1 MGYFKNKLI
10 KEDHFYMSIAEI
22 ISQRSYDDMF
32 KVGAIITRDNNIL
45 SYGWNGTP
53 YGMNNDTRN
62 TDGTTKW
69 EVIHAEANAIC
80 KLALSAV
87 SSKDATLYVTLS
99 PCLECTK
106 LLLQSKIK
114 RIVYKD
120 LYYNQGNKALEFLS
134 ENGVKIE
141 KY

>member
-22 ISQRSYDDMF
+22 ISQRSYDDIF

-53 YGMNNDTRN
+53 YGMDNNTRN
-62 TDGTTKW
+62 NDGTTKW

-120 LYYNQGNKALEFLS
+120 LYYNRGNKALEFLS

>member
-1 MGYFKNKLI
+1 
-10 KEDHFYMSIAEI
+10 MSIAEI
-22 ISQRSYDDMF
+22 ISQRSYDDIF

-53 YGMNNDTRN
+53 YGMDNNTRN
-62 TDGTTKW
+62 NDGTTKW

>member
-22 ISQRSYDDMF
+22 ISQRSYDDVF

-53 YGMNNDTRN
+53 YGMDNDTRN
-62 TDGTTKW
+62 NDGTTKW

-120 LYYNQGNKALEFLS
+120 LYYNQGHKALEFLS

>member
-22 ISQRSYDDMF
+22 ISQRSYDDVF

-53 YGMNNDTRN
+53 YGMDNDTRN
-62 TDGTTKW
+62 NDGTTKW

-87 SSKDATLYVTLS
+87 SSKDATL
-99 PCLECTK
+99 
-106 LLLQSKIK
+106 
-114 RIVYKD
+114 
-120 LYYNQGNKALEFLS
+120 
-134 ENGVKIE
+134 
-141 KY
+141 